1 MNANLLDIIN
11 AILWSLTYLIG
22 LVYLIATKRALISP
36 LFSLIVVPWELAFF
50 IRDLPRWHDLLFS
63 NIAINWSE
71 QGRLM
76 FIVIHLPIVILLLF
90 RSPDLKRKRLYYF
103 YSFILISLLYL
114 ILYKINWNFQ
124 FVFGFMIT
132 VIGCALWV
140 VSLLRRDIPISGMQ
154 ILVAFIPTAAD
165 ALAILYYGP
174 KSTLGLVLSLVLIV
188 VHMIHLMVAV
198 VLYIKDSYFVKRHST
213 A

>member
-50 IRDLPRWHDLLFS
+50 IRDLPRWYALLFS
-63 NIAINWSE
+63 NIAINWGE

-90 RSPDLKRKRLYYF
+90 RSSDLKRKKLHYF
-103 YSFILISLLYL
+103 YSFIFVSLLYL
-114 ILYKINWNFQ
+114 ILYKSNWNYQ

-140 VSLLRRDIPISGMQ
+140 VSLFRRDIPINGLQ

-174 KSTLGLVLSLVLIV
+174 KSTLGLTLSLILIV
-188 VHMIHLMVAV
+188 VHLVHLIITI
-198 VLYIKDSYFVKRHST
+198 VLFITDNKVGKERTVS
-213 A
+213 